1 MSDLRISQLL
11 DYLYWQRDRI
21 ASTAAALDA
30 DRFLDTPSL
39 RRRDLRATL
48 AHELD
53 VEHSW
58 RPKLRGEPT
67 DAWGPTAE
75 VKASEFPTLDA
86 LMNRWR
92 FDEAEMR
99 DWIGGLS
106 AEDLAEPVT
115 ANNLDGR
122 PLETYLLHVIEHGI
136 TEFTTAAA
144 ILGEM
149 GHEVPELSFLNFLDD
164 VDQGAQPGT

>member
-1 MSDLRISQLL
+1 MSALRIYRLL
-11 DYLYWQRDRI
+11 DYLYWLRDRV
-21 ASTAAALDA
+21 ARTAAELDEA
-30 DRFLDTPSL
+30 RFLDSPSL

-75 VKASEFPTLDA
+75 VRASEFPTLDA

-99 DWIGGLS
+99 DWVGGLS

-115 ANNLDGR
+115 VNGLEGH

-149 GHEVPELSFLNFLDD
+149 GHEVPELGFLGYLEE
-164 VDQGAQPGT
+164 VGPGAEPGA

>member
-1 MSDLRISQLL
+1 MTDLRIPVLL
-11 DYLYWQRDRI
+11 DYLYWLRDRV
-21 ASTAAALDA
+21 ARTAAELDPA
-30 DRFLDTPSL
+30 GFLDTPSL
-39 RRRDLRATL
+39 HRRDLRATL

-67 DAWGPTAE
+67 DAWGPSAE
-75 VKASEFPTLDA
+75 VRADEFPTLDA

-99 DWIGGLS
+99 DWIAGLS
-106 AEDLAEPVT
+106 ADDLAEPVT
-115 ANNLDGR
+115 VNNLKGR

-136 TEFTTAAA
+136 TEFAMAAA

-149 GHEVPELSFLNFLDD
+149 GHEVGEFSFVNFLDEVED
-164 VDQGAQPGT
+164 R